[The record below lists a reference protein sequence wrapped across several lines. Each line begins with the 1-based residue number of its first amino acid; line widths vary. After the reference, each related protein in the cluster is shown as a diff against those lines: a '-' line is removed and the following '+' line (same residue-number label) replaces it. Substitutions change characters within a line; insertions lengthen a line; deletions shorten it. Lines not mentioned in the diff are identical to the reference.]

1 MVFNE
6 LDKWEKNHVNIEK
19 ITVHAD
25 EIEREN
31 QTLVE
36 KMKLLEKR
44 VQVCIIVINFKDK
57 FDDFFF
63 FVDFTGGKGDTNVV
77 GAMFERS
84 VFRITNRSDS

>member
-44 VQVCIIVINFKDK
+44 VQVCIIEINFGDK
-57 FDDFFF
+57 FVESF
-63 FVDFTGGKGDTNVV
+63 FVDFTGGKRDTNVV